1 MRRSAF
7 VSRIALDQTTDM
19 FMKSTLI
26 AAFFAFALPV
36 AALAADMQLP
46 ADAPVATV
54 TIPDSWNPTEID
66 HGVEAVSADD
76 AVYLSIE
83 VANEKTTDKM
93 IEDIFAFLEENGV
106 KIDLATQSEADD
118 KLNGMDVSTI
128 EWEGEDEDG
137 PVSVGV
143 TMLSPK
149 PGKLLLMTYWGSK
162 GDQEK
167 HLNDFVGIIASIKPV
182 K

>member
-1 MRRSAF
+1 
-7 VSRIALDQTTDM
+7 
-19 FMKSTLI
+19 MKSTLI
-26 AAFFAFALPV
+26 TALLAIVLPF
-36 AALAADMQLP
+36 AALAAEIRLP
-46 ADAPVATV
+46 ADSPVASV

-66 HGVEAVSADD
+66 HGIEAVSPGD

-83 VANEKTTDKM
+83 VADEKTTNKIID
-93 IEDIFAFLEENGV
+93 DIFAFLDENGV
-106 KIDLATQSEADD
+106 KVDPATQTEADN

-128 EWEGEDEDG
+128 DWEGEDEDG

-143 TMLSPK
+143 TLLSPR

-162 GDQEK
+162 GEQEK
-167 HLNDFVGIIASIKPV
+167 HLNDFVAIIASIKPV

>member
-1 MRRSAF
+1 
-7 VSRIALDQTTDM
+7 
-19 FMKSTLI
+19 MKSTLI
-26 AAFFAFALPV
+26 AALFALVLPV
-36 AALAADMQLP
+36 AAFAGEIRLP
-46 ADAPVATV
+46 AAAPVASV

-66 HGVEAVSADD
+66 HGVEAVSPDD

-83 VANEKTTDKM
+83 VADEQTTDK
-93 IEDIFAFLEENGV
+93 IIDDIFAFLEENGV
-106 KIDLATQSEADD
+106 KVDPATQTAADN

-128 EWEGEDEDG
+128 DWEGEDEDG

-143 TMLSPK
+143 TLLSPR

-162 GDQEK
+162 GEQEK
-167 HLNDFVGIIASIKPV
+167 HLNDFVAIIASIKPV